1 MKAKEIINSA
11 LKLLGYTSSAG
22 NEQLT
27 ARIMSKAI
35 PIINITYSDI
45 WSIEKS
51 EDFEP
56 ITKLDDEIKLS
67 NKAVTVM
74 TYGVCSYIAQSE
86 EDAVQQNIWSV
97 LYNKKRASL
106 SKITTKIDTLPKIF

>member
-1 MKAKEIINSA
+1 MKAKEIITNA
-11 LKLLGYTSSAG
+11 LKLLGYTSMSG

-45 WSIEKS
+45 WEIEKS

-56 ITKLDDEIKLS
+56 VAKLDDEIKLS
-67 NKAVTVM
+67 NKAVSVM
-74 TYGVCSYIAQSE
+74 IYGVCSYIAQSE
-86 EDAVQQNIWSV
+86 EDAAQQNIFAV

-106 SKITTKIDTLPKIF
+106 SKITTKIDTLPKFF

>member
-1 MKAKEIINSA
+1 MKAKEIITNA

-27 ARIMSKAI
+27 ARIMNKAI
-35 PIINITYSDI
+35 PIINVVYSDL
-45 WSIEKS
+45 WPKEHT

-56 ITKLDDEIKLS
+56 ITKLDDEIDLS
-67 NKAVTVM
+67 NKAVSVM
-74 TYGVCSYIAQSE
+74 VYGVCSYIAQSE
-86 EDAVQQNIWSV
+86 EDAVQQNIWAI

-106 SKITTKIDTLPKIF
+106 SKITTKIDTLPKFF